1 MPPYPK
7 AGRMKKSILA
17 LALLLTTGLHAEPA
31 WVERSNQNTRY
42 LIEEQAR
49 FVPEEASVNG
59 LTRYDGQT
67 MDLGPQLSERRLRS
81 NEQILAELRK
91 RLAQEKVGNVRQDL
105 QILIASVERD
115 SKRLQLHSKYLLAW
129 VDAPGLIF
137 SCMRVLLNDQTPP
150 ERRAKA
156 VEMLQRYVGQTP
168 GSKPLTELAK
178 ARFLE
183 RRGLLGPTRLSVED
197 SLANSAT
204 YVQGIRQLFQKY
216 ELKGADASLTLLEQQ
231 VADYTEWQ
239 KTVVLPVA
247 RADFKLPPELY
258 AFTLQQ
264 WGIDVQPEALI
275 QRALL
280 EYMETRAALQQLAPL
295 VARQKGF
302 SETEYPKVIALLKRE
317 KIPNDRLEAEYQE
330 RNNQIE
336 AVIRREKLVDL
347 PNRPMQV
354 RLASEA
360 ESASQPAP
368 HMDPPPL
375 ANNHGEQGTFVLPVS
390 VAGQEYDDFN
400 FPGATWTVSAHEGRP
415 GHELQF
421 TAMVE
426 RGVSLAR
433 VLYARNSVNVE
444 GWALYSEAEM
454 LPHHP
459 LDGQLVALQMR
470 LLRAARAFLDPMLNL
485 GRISPEEARRILLEQ
500 VAVSPA
506 MAKQEVDRYTFRHP
520 GQAGTYFYGY
530 TRILELRMQTELALG
545 TKFDRLRFNNF
556 LLDQG
561 LLPPDLMERAV
572 RENFLPAQQGVS
584 GP

>member
-1 MPPYPK
+1 MPPDPK

-17 LALLLTTGLHAEPA
+17 LAFLLTTGLHAEPA

-91 RLAQEKVGNVRQDL
+91 RLTQEKDGNVRQDL

-115 SKRLQLHSKYLLAW
+115 SQRLRLHSKYLLGW

-156 VEMLQRYVGQTP
+156 VEMLQRYVGQAP

-216 ELKGADASLTLLEQQ
+216 ELKGADASLALLEQQ
-231 VADYTEWQ
+231 VADYSEWQ
-239 KTVVLPVA
+239 KTTVLPVA

-390 VAGQEYDDFN
+390 VADQEYDDFN

>member
-1 MPPYPK
+1 LPPYPK